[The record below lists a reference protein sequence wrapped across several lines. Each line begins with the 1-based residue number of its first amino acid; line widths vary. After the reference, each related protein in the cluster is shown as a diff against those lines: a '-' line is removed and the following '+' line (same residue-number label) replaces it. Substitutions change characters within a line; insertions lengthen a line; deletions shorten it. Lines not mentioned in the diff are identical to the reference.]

1 MFCFTFSKKS
11 ETPPPP
17 FLTTSVFSDK
27 DFFGL
32 GKTPPLNEKN
42 GHKTRFLV
50 KMVKKNSVFGQKW

>member
-27 DFFGL
+27 DF
-32 GKTPPLNEKN
+32 KDWATPPPLIK
-42 GHKTRFLV
+42 KTVKKWSQMV
-50 KMVKKNSVFGQKW
+50 KMVKNGKKI